1 MNLQKQFDEDNLDEW
16 WMETCSLTMLRSEV
30 NIRSMQEEQLGKICV
45 GSFII
50 WDKP

>member
-1 MNLQKQFDEDNLDEW
+1 MRTTWMNDEW
-16 WMETCSLTMLRSEV
+16 KPDSLTMLRSEV

-50 WDKP
+50 